1 MSELHKK
8 LTDFGLS
15 EKEAKIYLALLE
27 LEAATVSEA
36 AKNSGINRSSAYVVL
51 EALRK
56 KGIVGISDD
65 KKVRRYLAASPE
77 TLLRSAITSA
87 QKQEEIKSGIE
98 SIVPELKALHKGTKH
113 RPIVKVF
120 EGKEGLREV
129 YYHLFSTKA
138 VDLKVYANPGNI
150 FKVFPDFMDH
160 DKERVKRKIKMYAIN
175 PATKESRELLKQH
188 PPPRAEIALVPEEK
202 FKFSSDFAV
211 YDNLVVIASP
221 LQEFGIIIESK
232 EMASMMRAAFDLSW
246 EEAKR
251 LNDTLKKR
259 G

>member
-98 SIVPELKALHKGTKH
+98 
-113 RPIVKVF
+113 
-120 EGKEGLREV
+120 
-129 YYHLFSTKA
+129 
-138 VDLKVYANPGNI
+138 
-150 FKVFPDFMDH
+150 
-160 DKERVKRKIKMYAIN
+160 
-175 PATKESRELLKQH
+175 
-188 PPPRAEIALVPEEK
+188 
-202 FKFSSDFAV
+202 
-211 YDNLVVIASP
+211 
-221 LQEFGIIIESK
+221 
-232 EMASMMRAAFDLSW
+232 
-246 EEAKR
+246 
-251 LNDTLKKR
+251 
-259 G
+259 